1 VILTVSLLVMGCAG
15 DGGVGGEAGESAPIE
30 ERVDVSSEQTVAEPE
45 SGTPSAPVSP
55 DDLAGLP
62 APILPINLGRISYP
76 LDITSDIS
84 LARQALL
91 EVVQSETSDPTNPWA
106 IAHGLVALGSE
117 MRLSNGELA
126 IDYLFSEY
134 AEEVSHGDNILV
146 TFPASGETE
155 EGGLV
160 RIEPHTDLI
169 VKALIETDVRL
180 DRQVVVAGNPHQVG
194 ELWLDTVLT
203 SHLNMA
209 DGSSSWEGTDDMAWG
224 LQAIAAFAPEG
235 MTWSSGGVQ
244 MSLDEM
250 SELTAHVLTSESMF
264 LLEAMQ
270 SNGGFTKEGQGIFAY
285 TCGGAHLLQT
295 ASYLTARG
303 FGGAAAQQK
312 LQAQVDLLFYR
323 FPREL
328 AIYDTAVAA
337 APTQELIITVQRLK
351 FIGHW
356 IESAY
361 KMAATGLFEPS
372 VAQQSAMAE
381 AVGLLVETVA
391 KLKSLGALDNLA
403 DIRSENEQLY
413 LDIVGDSAHAVRGL
427 DLALGLGEVRY

>member
-1 VILTVSLLVMGCAG
+1 VG
-15 DGGVGGEAGESAPIE
+15 DGAEAPESAPAE
-30 ERVDVSSEQTVAEPE
+30 ERVEAEPSQHVE
-45 SGTPSAPVSP
+45 EPEAPSVSP
-55 DDLAGLP
+55 DATATLPSPALP
-62 APILPINLGRISYP
+62 ASVGRVSFP
-76 LDITSDIS
+76 LDITNDIS

-91 EVVQSETSDPTNPWA
+91 SVVQSETTDPTNPWA
-106 IAHGLVALGSE
+106 IAHGLLALGSE
-117 MRLSNGELA
+117 MELSNGELA
-126 IDYLFSEY
+126 VDYLFSEY
-134 AEEVSHGDNILV
+134 AQEVTHGDRVLV
-146 TFPASGETE
+146 AFPESGQTE

-169 VKALIETDVRL
+169 VKALFEADVRL
-180 DRQVVVAGNPHQVG
+180 DRQVVVEGNPHQVG
-194 ELWLDTVLT
+194 ELWFDTVLT
-203 SHLNMA
+203 SRLNMA

-224 LQAIAAFAPEG
+224 LQAIAAFAPVG
-235 MTWSSGGVQ
+235 MAWSSEGVE
-244 MSLDEM
+244 MSLDQM
-250 SELTAHVLTSESMF
+250 SQLTAHVLTSESMF

-270 SNGGFTKEGQGIFAY
+270 ANGDFTKEGQGIFAY

-295 ASYLTARG
+295 AAYLSARG
-303 FGGAAAQQK
+303 FGGAVEQQK

-337 APTQELIITVQRLK
+337 VPTQELIITVQRLK

-361 KMAATGLFEPS
+361 KMAVTELFDPS

-391 KLKSLGALDNLA
+391 TLKRLGALDNLA
-403 DIRSENEQLY
+403 EIRLENEQLY
-413 LDIVGDSAHAVRGL
+413 LDIVGDSAHAIRGL
-427 DLALGLGEVRY
+427 ELALGLGVVRY

>member
-1 VILTVSLLVMGCAG
+1 MILAASLLSIGCGG
-15 DGGVGGEAGESAPIE
+15 DVVEPPEAPTLDEPVEPS
-30 ERVDVSSEQTVAEPE
+30 SSEVSREPNVSE
-45 SGTPSAPVSP
+45 LAPNALADLPSPV
-55 DDLAGLP
+55 LP
-62 APILPINLGRISYP
+62 TNVGRVSFP
-76 LDITSDIS
+76 LDMNSDIS

-91 EVVQSETSDPTNPWA
+91 AVVQAETTDPTNPWA
-106 IAHGLVALGSE
+106 IAHGLLALGSE
-117 MRLSNGELA
+117 MELSNGELA
-126 IDYLFSEY
+126 VDYLFSEY
-134 AEEVSHGDNILV
+134 AEEVNHGDSV
-146 TFPASGETE
+146 FVAFPESGQTD
-155 EGGLV
+155 EGALI

-169 VKALIETDVRL
+169 AKALIEAGVRL
-180 DRQVVVAGNPHQVG
+180 DRPVVVEGNPHQVG
-194 ELWLDTVLT
+194 ELWFDTVLT
-203 SHLNMA
+203 SRLNMV

-235 MTWSSGGVQ
+235 MAWSSDGVQ
-244 MSLDEM
+244 MSLDQM
-250 SELTAHVLTSESMF
+250 SQLTAHVLTSESQF

-270 SNGGFTKEGQGIFAY
+270 SNSRFTKEGQGIFAY

-295 ASYLTARG
+295 AAYLTARG
-303 FGGAAAQQK
+303 FGGEIEQQK

-328 AIYDTAVAA
+328 AIYDTAIAA

-361 KMAATGLFEPS
+361 KMAVTGLFEPS

-381 AVGLLVETVA
+381 SVGLLVETVA
-391 KLKSLGALDNLA
+391 NLKRLGALDNLN
-403 DIRSENEQLY
+403 DIRVENEQLY
-413 LDIVGDSAHAVRGL
+413 LDIVGDSSHAIRGL